1 MRKKRAERRERMKNF
16 EILKQMPQKEFA
28 NMVFRVTRNE
38 CNSLTDFEEFLDR
51 NVPKE
56 LEDTVKG
63 ALQTL
68 QCSSEN
74 N

>member
-1 MRKKRAERRERMKNF
+1 MKNF
-16 EILKQMPQKEFA
+16 EVLKQMPQKEFA

-38 CNSLTDFEEFLDR
+38 CNSLTDFEKFLDSD
-51 NVPKE
+51 VPKE
-56 LEDTVKG
+56 LEATVKG
-63 ALQTL
+63 ALQTM